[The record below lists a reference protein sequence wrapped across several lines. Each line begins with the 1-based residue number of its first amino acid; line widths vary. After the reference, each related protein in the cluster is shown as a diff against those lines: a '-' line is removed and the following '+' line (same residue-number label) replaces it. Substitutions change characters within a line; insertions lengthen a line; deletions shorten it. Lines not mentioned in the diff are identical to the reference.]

1 MAKYTQRRHIVQTE
15 NSNRAKNLNSYY
27 KIPISERESE
37 WRGRKV
43 KTGERRGTE
52 ESKRII
58 NIEC

>member
-43 KTGERRGTE
+43 KKKARE
-52 ESKRII
+52 EKLKSQKR
-58 NIEC
+58 